1 MSQET
6 KTHITEVRTIN
17 VPVTDQERALDFYV
31 GKLGF
36 EKRLDVTYGP
46 DQRWIEVAPSGAT
59 TTVALAPSGGGP
71 TGVDTGIRFATADAE
86 ADHTHLQACGVDVDP
101 AVTRWPGVP
110 PMFGLRDPDGNTLRI
125 VELTA

>member
-59 TTVALAPSGGGP
+59 TTVALAPSGGGRALP
-71 TGVDTGIRFATADAE
+71 TAAGLLDAGSQSVSGWPLAGGVCGRIDLKRFA
-86 ADHTHLQACGVDVDP
+86 
-101 AVTRWPGVP
+101 
-110 PMFGLRDPDGNTLRI
+110 
-125 VELTA
+125 